1 MLPESARRSAV
12 YVGDGTVTEFA
23 FGFRIFDKTQLI
35 VRVKDAEGS
44 VSVLEAADY
53 TVELDGT
60 SGGTVTL
67 TEPLAADWELLIESD
82 VPYDQTLN
90 LTNTGGF
97 NANDLNLA
105 WDFSE
110 ETPAEFTESLFKA
123 RDDAQAA
130 ASAAS
135 GSATAAAGSAKDAAG
150 SAKSAADTLED
161 VTAEGETQVKAVQS
175 AGTAQITAIGQ
186 AKDTAV
192 QAVQAE
198 GTTQKGI
205 VTAEGTAQVER
216 VLRYVEI
223 AKKDG
228 ARILAG
234 GERAKVPGLESG
246 AFMQPTLIADVK
258 NDQCVAQEEIFGPVV
273 VAIPF
278 DTEEEVVRMA
288 NDSEYGLG
296 GAVWTQDINRAMR
309 VARDVRTGR
318 MWVNTYNELPAHAP
332 FGGYK
337 RSGIGRETHKMMLE
351 HYSQVKNI
359 FVSLAEGKRGFF

>member
-1 MLPESARRSAV
+1 MLKHPGFDKLAFTGSTEVGVDVAKAAAERLIPATLELGGKSANILFADCNLERAIEGVQIGILFNQGQVCCAGSRLFIERKIYDQVLERLAEAFKAV
-12 YVGDGTVTEFA
+12 KVGDPMDPA
-23 FGFRIFDKTQLI
+23 TQM
-35 VRVKDAEGS
+35 G
-44 VSVLEAADY
+44 
-53 TVELDGT
+53 
-60 SGGTVTL
+60 
-67 TEPLAADWELLIESD
+67 
-82 VPYDQTLN
+82 
-90 LTNTGGF
+90 
-97 NANDLNLA
+97 
-105 WDFSE
+105 
-110 ETPAEFTESLFKA
+110 
-123 RDDAQAA
+123 
-130 ASAAS
+130 
-135 GSATAAAGSAKDAAG
+135 
-150 SAKSAADTLED
+150 
-161 VTAEGETQVKAVQS
+161 
-175 AGTAQITAIGQ
+175 AQINDG
-186 AKDTAV
+186 
-192 QAVQAE
+192 
-198 GTTQKGI
+198 
-205 VTAEGTAQVER
+205 QVER